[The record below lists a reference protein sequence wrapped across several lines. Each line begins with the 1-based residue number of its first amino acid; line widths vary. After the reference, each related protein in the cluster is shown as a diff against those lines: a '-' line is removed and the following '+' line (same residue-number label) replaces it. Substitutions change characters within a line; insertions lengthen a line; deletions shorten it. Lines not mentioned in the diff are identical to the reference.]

1 MRWFDSSNTRDESM
15 MSKEESRH
23 TIAVIIFI
31 AIPAPLFIVL
41 HFITKWKQS
50 REISGGDEEMLED
63 LWDLSQRLEE
73 RLESLETILDSELP
87 DWRKKL

>member
-1 MRWFDSSNTRDESM
+1 LGAGIGELLTVAL
-15 MSKEESRH
+15 
-23 TIAVIIFI
+23 IVFI
-31 AIPAPLFIVL
+31 AIPAPIFIVL

-63 LWDLSQRLEE
+63 MWLMSQRMEE

-87 DWRKKL
+87 EWRRKI

>member
-1 MRWFDSSNTRDESM
+1 VGEL
-15 MSKEESRH
+15 
-23 TIAVIIFI
+23 ILVAVIIFV

-63 LWDLSQRLEE
+63 LWRLSQRLEE
-73 RLESLETILDSELP
+73 RLETLETILDNELL
-87 DWRKKL
+87 DWRKKQ

>member
-1 MRWFDSSNTRDESM
+1 MGWSVGELIL
-15 MSKEESRH
+15 
-23 TIAVIIFI
+23 IAVIIFV

-63 LWDLSQRLEE
+63 LWRLSQRLEE
-73 RLESLETILDSELP
+73 RLETLETILDSELP
-87 DWRKKL
+87 DWRKK

>member
-1 MRWFDSSNTRDESM
+1 MGLAELLVL
-15 MSKEESRH
+15 
-23 TIAVIIFI
+23 AVIVFI

-50 REISGGDEEMLED
+50 REISGGDEKMLED
-63 LWDLSQRLEE
+63 VWLLAQRLEQ

>member
-1 MRWFDSSNTRDESM
+1 MEVTQLLL
-15 MSKEESRH
+15 
-23 TIAVIIFI
+23 IAVIIFI

-50 REISGGDEEMLED
+50 REISGGDEKMLED
-63 LWDLSQRLEE
+63 LWVLAQRLEE

-87 DWRKKL
+87 DWRKKS

>member
-1 MRWFDSSNTRDESM
+1 LGLGIAELL
-15 MSKEESRH
+15 
-23 TIAVIIFI
+23 TIALIIFI

-50 REISGGDEEMLED
+50 REISGGDEKLLED
-63 LWDLSQRLEE
+63 MWLMSQRMEE

-87 DWRKKL
+87 EWRRKL